1 MATSLQRDGKLVR
14 IVTLTVPTLSLVD
27 TLLTESQKWDSDT
40 LINRQILMD
49 EGPWRDTDMTI
60 AWELYFQA
68 QWGLRLELD
77 VSKLAV
83 HPSNRTSSWPKQIG
97 MRSNGNPED
106 NSRASATTVGSMRT
120 FATVETKSPT

>member
-1 MATSLQRDGKLVR
+1 
-14 IVTLTVPTLSLVD
+14 VPTLSLVD

-68 QWGLRLELD
+68 QGLAPGARCEQIGC
-77 VSKLAV
+77 S
-83 HPSNRTSSWPKQIG
+83 PKQPHVILAKAD
-97 MRSNGNPED
+97 RNEKQRQPRRQLTDFCD
-106 NSRASATTVGSMRT
+106 NCWQHAHLRHGRGEVPDMSFLLNA
-120 FATVETKSPT
+120 